1 MGAEDVEVV
10 GYVLE
15 EESLCEV
22 FHGEDVDEERVA
34 AESLKRQRFEDAL
47 GGEDGGAEEDDV
59 GVAFAEVV
67 EIRGE
72 EGDAEAGGGGG
83 VIGSGVGEESVA
95 LGG

>member
-15 EESLCEV
+15 EESLREV

-47 GGEDGGAEEDDV
+47 GGEDGGAE
-59 GVAFAEVV
+59 
-67 EIRGE
+67 
-72 EGDAEAGGGGG
+72 
-83 VIGSGVGEESVA
+83 
-95 LGG
+95 